1 MWWCFWTFAQ
11 CCGFDFNKTVKC
23 LAGCAIKQ
31 ARITFYKMHEVLT
44 FIYLSVG
51 SLNDPMLCICMCFAG
66 VLRLKLFFAFL
77 PALDGFGVYPSLM
90 QLPTVSR
97 RTSRGTAHIIIGW
110 RDQICHKLG
119 SYDNVVCIPPHRT
132 YNKSICFFSVYFYH
146 IWYKYLT
153 RQHIP

>member
-11 CCGFDFNKTVKC
+11 RCGFDFNKTVKC

-110 RDQICHKLG
+110 RDLERFATNWAATIMLFVFRLTGLTTKVFI
-119 SYDNVVCIPPHRT
+119 SFRFISTTYDT
-132 YNKSICFFSVYFYH
+132 SI
-146 IWYKYLT
+146 
-153 RQHIP
+153 